1 MTIVHV
7 FPGRQQGEW
16 GFFMKKR
23 RLDSVKMSEYETDLS
38 FRKERK
44 ASISACRFVDD
55 PSASESL
62 NKEDCLHALI
72 SLN

>member
-1 MTIVHV
+1 
-7 FPGRQQGEW
+7 
-16 GFFMKKR
+16 MKKR
-23 RLDSVKMSEYETDLS
+23 RLDSVQMSEYETDLS

-55 PSASESL
+55 LSESESSK
-62 NKEDCLHALI
+62 KEDCLHALV